1 MMTYRNNNNAIYY
14 DFSMLADL
22 LRMHPSILK
31 KELKGHTFL
40 DDELLKYKNRHLYSQ
55 NGVVGFIL
63 YLAERKLQTDLRK
76 LERAVNK
83 NND

>member
-1 MMTYRNNNNAIYY
+1 MMTYRNNNNGIYY
-14 DFSMLADL
+14 DFAMLTDL
-22 LRMHPSILK
+22 LHIHPSSLK
-31 KELKGHTFL
+31 RELKEHTFS